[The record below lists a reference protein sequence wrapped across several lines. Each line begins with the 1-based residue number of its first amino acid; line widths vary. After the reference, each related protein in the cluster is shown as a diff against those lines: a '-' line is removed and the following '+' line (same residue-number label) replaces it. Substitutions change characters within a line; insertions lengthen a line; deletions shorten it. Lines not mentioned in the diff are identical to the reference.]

1 MLILSH
7 TKCIIN
13 GKCVLKWKYS
23 QLCLSRSRISQIS
36 PKSKVYTRHLSINFC
51 CFLPHISRIFC
62 KSKLFLQSQEI
73 RLRYLAVVYWIEPLT
88 LNQRVPGSIPVR
100 TSALLSFSK
109 ALYPHCCSP
118 PRCINGYPVGCEWD
132 YVSYCL
138 SPFYRLTLWK
148 LPRELRLRTISAVLN
163 SIHWPG

>member
-1 MLILSH
+1 MIFCAISELDLE
-7 TKCIIN
+7 
-13 GKCVLKWKYS
+13 
-23 QLCLSRSRISQIS
+23 RSWMKTNNCFNNIALDL
-36 PKSKVYTRHLSINFC
+36 LSIPTHVCVNNM
-51 CFLPHISRIFC
+51 
-62 KSKLFLQSQEI
+62 K
-73 RLRYLAVVYWIEPLT
+73 RYLKIIWTLTGGAVVYWIEPLT

-118 PRCINGYPVGCEWD
+118 PRCINGYLVGCEWD

>member
-1 MLILSH
+1 MDGKQYRTDDEVECFYRGSRWELQCMLRESKRRNTDVRSVHGSKEWIKTTTHLH
-7 TKCIIN
+7 KFDHCIIV
-13 GKCVLKWKYS
+13 GPWTFQPTFVL
-23 QLCLSRSRISQIS
+23 CGG
-36 PKSKVYTRHLSINFC
+36 
-51 CFLPHISRIFC
+51 
-62 KSKLFLQSQEI
+62 
-73 RLRYLAVVYWIEPLT
+73 AVVYWIEPLT

>member
-1 MLILSH
+1 MKKLLMNSFLGLAREVGPPWFGTPFEIH
-7 TKCIIN
+7 TDQGRAFESSLFKEMCN
-13 GKCVLKWKYS
+13 TLKIHK
-23 QLCLSRSRISQIS
+23 
-36 PKSKVYTRHLSINFC
+36 TRTTSC
-51 CFLPHISRIFC
+51 CGG
-62 KSKLFLQSQEI
+62 
-73 RLRYLAVVYWIEPLT
+73 AVVYWIEPLT

-118 PRCINGYPVGCEWD
+118 PRCINVYPVGCEWD

>member
-1 MLILSH
+1 MKLPKTSIIFARNISMPLFEFLIAFAQNFPLLLPKFREKQWEIRAKAMGNSG
-7 TKCIIN
+7 KSN
-13 GKCVLKWKYS
+13 GKIWAKAM
-23 QLCLSRSRISQIS
+23 R
-36 PKSKVYTRHLSINFC
+36 
-51 CFLPHISRIFC
+51 
-62 KSKLFLQSQEI
+62 KLGG
-73 RLRYLAVVYWIEPLT
+73 AVVYWIEPLT